1 MVQHLTIEDT
11 ERGRW
16 HVDTRC
22 SGFPDQETDGLGAL
36 IIGGLFAAYG
46 VNYSATAATV
56 LGLFLIIIGAL
67 VLILK
72 IMRRNQDVG

>member
-1 MVQHLTIEDT
+1 MSTQDVPAFLTKKLT
-11 ERGRW
+11 AL
-16 HVDTRC
+16 
-22 SGFPDQETDGLGAL
+22 GLL